1 MNNFMTFLFCSGLA
15 VFIYSSNL
23 DRECKKA
30 RNRLES
36 VALAKTI
43 NIMSYY
49 CSYLDYKCVNS
60 ALLYKEEM
68 LELVN
73 TELKDLGC
81 R

>member
-1 MNNFMTFLFCSGLA
+1 MTFLFCSGLA